1 MRAGRFVERA
11 GELRNRGDVLGADV
25 ALLASRCGGQCRV
38 DECRDGPEQNV
49 FQCATIVSLK
59 ADVAGSFW
67 ISLDFAVVLRSRKKS
82 LNVTD
87 SSAFSLVLPDR
98 IELSTS
104 PLPREC
110 STTELRQQRRQGG
123 VMAGR
128 NCHKRYQ
135 GARIAVAT
143 DAPCAWLSALGRD
156 AGREMCGPQK
166 RGSARWP
173 RRGESHL
180 VAASLKGST
189 L

>member
-49 FQCATIVSLK
+49 FQCATIVTKS
-59 ADVAGSFW
+59 GCCW
-67 ISLDFAVVLRSRKKS
+67 IVLDFAVVLRSRKKS

-110 STTELRQQRRQGG
+110 STTELRQQKRQGG

-143 DAPCAWLSALGRD
+143 DAPCVWLSALRRD

-173 RRGESHL
+173 RRGVSHL